1 MILLTRERLGRK
13 VHIRFVGADGRHLLP
28 QEILRALLLA
38 SDIGSTI
45 TGQAYNVD
53 GGAVMFQ
60 AIRRTWSENWASPG
74 PAQPARIK
82 LTYSNTII

>member
-13 VHIRFVGADGRHLLP
+13 VHIRFVGADGRHP

-38 SDIGSTI
+38 SDVGSTI